1 VRLDV
6 ANGYDGSPG
15 LLASLVLGPQRTPDR
30 LRDRPGHPARAETF
44 RRLAALTGASIADVY
59 AATTHR
65 FAPTLTP
72 PEQTAPTLMLP
83 EGVVVPLLGMG
94 SMQKRLRPPDAGAF
108 CPRCLVEAAY
118 HRLIWTPQAVAACLR
133 HRCLLVDRCQ
143 RCGGAV
149 AVSAIAVAT
158 CASCGADLTTCSAAS
173 VDADRFGL
181 FAQRVVQDWL
191 LGKPPP
197 PDPCFPLPD
206 LPITVAYRA
215 VDGLRLLAH
224 GAGPRWSCLHQP
236 WTETGPETTGPSS
249 GFALTPEQAYALY
262 ATALKALLRWPWGF
276 YDFLDAYSEREPSTD
291 PPAVGLAPRLGSL
304 YSAWLGYRWRH
315 ESFGFLHDAFDRYL
329 LDRYGR
335 VHAISQLSR
344 CRRDPDLI
352 ARLPYPNLRQAARL
366 IGTTVAMVKR
376 LLQGG
381 HLTPYAAVA
390 SGRARPPTLLSRAEV
405 LAWREA
411 WSDQPTLV
419 EAAAILGVSYWVVT
433 DLIACGF
440 LPPPHQFADDRP
452 GWRFNRA
459 AIVAAHARV
468 AAQVRPLPTPA
479 TAEAPAYLTLA
490 GAAQTL
496 GVLGLNAA
504 ALLVQVAEGRLP
516 AYHPATAPVRLGDLR
531 FAPAD
536 VQAYAARVKAEHD
549 WLDRVE
555 TARRLGVTE
564 LALQRLVTRGLLR
577 PVPINSHAQFFGRG
591 AVERFRDEHV
601 TSQEAAALLGVGPD
615 VIQRWTRRGRL
626 TAVSG
631 PGVDDAHAYLF
642 ERSVL
647 AQWRAERL
655 PFGEAVTLLGV
666 AKSTLARWAATG
678 RIVPLA
684 DMGGKQRWF
693 ARQDLLRLR
702 DEYLAG
708 VRRPRSETTHRSAGL
723 AGAT

>member
-1 VRLDV
+1 MRLDV

-44 RRLAALTGASIADVY
+44 RRLAALTGAGVADVY

-72 PEQTAPTLMLP
+72 PEQTAPTLTLP
-83 EGVVVPLLGMG
+83 DGVVVPLLGMG

-108 CPRCLVEAAY
+108 CPRCLAEAAY
-118 HRLIWTPQAVAACLR
+118 HRLIWTPQAAAACLR

-143 RCGGAV
+143 RCEAALTVPAIV
-149 AVSAIAVAT
+149 ATT
-158 CASCGADLTTCSAAS
+158 CASCGADLTTCSGAS
-173 VDADRFGL
+173 VAADRFGL
-181 FAQRVVQDWL
+181 FAQRVVQTWL
-191 LGKPPP
+191 LGESPTG
-197 PDPCFPLPD
+197 DPRFPLPD

-215 VDGLRLLAH
+215 VDGLRLLAQ
-224 GAGPRWSCLHQP
+224 GAGPGWSHLHQP
-236 WTETGPETTGPSS
+236 WSETAGASS

-262 ATALKALLRWPWGF
+262 ATALKALLDWPQGF
-276 YDFLDAYSEREPSTD
+276 YDFLDAYTGRGSTTD
-291 PPAVGLAPRLGSL
+291 PPAVGLAPRLGIL

-366 IGTTVAMVKR
+366 IGTNVAMVKR

-381 HLTPYAAVA
+381 HLTPYAAVD

-452 GWRFNRA
+452 GWCFNRA
-459 AIVAAHARV
+459 AIMAAHARV
-468 AAQVRPLPTPA
+468 AAKVTPLPVGIPTESHA
-479 TAEAPAYLTLA
+479 SLTLA
-490 GAAQTL
+490 GAARVL
-496 GVLGLNAA
+496 GMLGLNAA
-504 ALLVQVAEGRLP
+504 ALLAQVAEGRLP

-564 LALQRLVTRGLLR
+564 LALQRLVTRGLLK
-577 PVPINSHAQFFGRG
+577 PVPINSHAQFFERG
-591 AVERFRDEHV
+591 TVEQFRDEHV

-615 VIQRWTRRGRL
+615 VIQRWTRHGRL

-631 PGVDDAHAYLF
+631 PGIDDAHAYLF

-647 AQWRAERL
+647 VQWRAERL
-655 PFGEAVTLLGV
+655 PFGEAAALLGV
-666 AKSTLARWAATG
+666 AKSTLARLAATG
-678 RIVPLA
+678 RIAPLG

-702 DEYLAG
+702 KDRPPSACHPRAG
-708 VRRPRSETTHRSAGL
+708 EPCQQIC
-723 AGAT
+723 

>member
-6 ANGYDGSPG
+6 VNGYDGSPG

-83 EGVVVPLLGMG
+83 DGVVVPLLGMG

-108 CPRCLVEAAY
+108 CPRCLAEAAC
-118 HRLIWTPQAVAACLR
+118 HRLIWTPQATAACLR

-143 RCGGAV
+143 RCAATLAMPAIV
-149 AVSAIAVAT
+149 AAT
-158 CASCGADLTTCSAAS
+158 CASCGADLTSCSGAS
-173 VDADRFGL
+173 VAADRFGL
-181 FAQRVVQDWL
+181 FAQRVVQTWL
-191 LGKPPP
+191 LGESPTG
-197 PDPCFPLPD
+197 DPRFPLPD

-215 VDGLRLLAH
+215 VDGLRLLAQ
-224 GAGPRWSCLHQP
+224 GAGPGWSHLHQP
-236 WTETGPETTGPSS
+236 WTETGPETAGASS

-262 ATALKALLRWPWGF
+262 ATALKALLDWPQGF
-276 YDFLDAYSEREPSTD
+276 YDFLDAYTERESTTD

-315 ESFGFLHDAFDRYL
+315 RSFGFLHDAFDQYL

-366 IGTTVAMVKR
+366 IGTNVAMVKR

-381 HLTPYAAVA
+381 HLTPYAAVD

-459 AIVAAHARV
+459 TIVAAHARV
-468 AAQVRPLPTPA
+468 AAKVTPVPVGIPTESDA
-479 TAEAPAYLTLA
+479 SLTLA
-490 GAAQTL
+490 GVARVL

-504 ALLVQVAEGRLP
+504 AVLAQVAEGRLP

-536 VQAYAARVKAEHD
+536 VQGYAARVKAEHD

-564 LALQRLVTRGLLR
+564 LALQRLVTRGLLK
-577 PVPINSHAQFFGRG
+577 PVPINSHAQFFERG
-591 AVERFRDEHV
+591 TVEQFRGEHV
-601 TSQEAAALLGVGPD
+601 ASQEAAALLGVGPD
-615 VIQRWTRRGRL
+615 VIQRWTRHGRL

-647 AQWRAERL
+647 VQWRAERL
-655 PFGEAVTLLGV
+655 PFGEAAALLGV
-666 AKSTLARWAATG
+666 ATSTLARWAATG
-678 RIVPLA
+678 RIAPLA

-702 DEYLAG
+702 GDRPPGACHPRAG
-708 VRRPRSETTHRSAGL
+708 ETCDQIC
-723 AGAT
+723 